1 MAHPRK
7 KRRTQAP
14 GTVQNA
20 KALGVN
26 KAGSGDRTPK
36 SMVIRMGASDVGP
49 SVTQLVKDMRSV
61 MEPHTASR
69 LRERRAN
76 RLRDYTTMA
85 GPLGVSHFMLF
96 SRSDGGNTNLRI
108 AVAPRGPTLNFRV
121 EKYSLCKDI
130 ARAQRHPKSPAG
142 GVEHLTPPL
151 VCRTRRPVKHNQKDL
166 I

>member
-14 GTVQNA
+14 GTTQNA

-26 KAGSGDRTPK
+26 KASSGDRTPK

-49 SVTQLVKDMRSV
+49 SVTQLVKDVRSV

-108 AVAPRGPTLNFRV
+108 AVAPRGPTLSFRV

-130 ARAQRHPKSPAG
+130 AKAQRYPKSPAG

-151 VCRTRRPVKHNQKDL
+151 VCTAQDTSSM